1 LVPGR
6 IRRAADA
13 QGERR
18 MTASQHDIGFSI
30 DAPNLRTLFEQVLLR
45 LFGAGADDAQ
55 DEATSFVAGFA
66 AVAPEISSLL
76 RTAAEDVAALVT
88 EHGATARD
96 ISVSGVMSID
106 DGHRAWGFVT
116 LIPQQETKGLSQ
128 RSSGM
133 LREATVEQVT
143 RHQWRA
149 VVTNAG
155 ERGEV

>member
-18 MTASQHDIGFSI
+18 MTVSQHDTAFSI
-30 DAPNLRTLFEQVLLR
+30 DAPNLRALFEQVLQR
-45 LFGAGADDAQ
+45 LFGAAADDAQ

-96 ISVSGVMSID
+96 ISVSGVLSID

-116 LIPQQETKGLSQ
+116 LIPQETGLSQ
-128 RSSGM
+128 RSGV